1 MKKIVHYINQFFAGV
16 GGESEADYRPE
27 VIDGVKG
34 PGLGLNTAIKTL
46 LKAKGQDAEIVKTI
60 ICGDNFFNENEEE
73 ATAFVKKVLK
83 DEKPDLFISGPGF
96 NAGRYGMACGAA
108 AKIANDMGIPA
119 VTGLYEEN
127 PGYDLF
133 KATMYTVQTKNSAV
147 GMREAVPAIAKVA
160 AAVLSGED
168 ITDISAYGL
177 LPRGVRKNFF
187 QKERGAKRAVEML
200 VQKMNGKSFVTEYP
214 MPIFDRVEPHA
225 PVADISKAVVALVT
239 SGGVVAKGNPDHIE
253 ASSASKYGEYSL
265 KGIDDLNPSN
275 SETAHGGYDATYC
288 NEDADRVLPVD
299 VLREFEKQGKIGKL
313 FETWYSTVGNG
324 TAVKS
329 AKKFAAE
336 IAKKLVAGGVQAV
349 ILTST

>member
-16 GGESEADYRPE
+16 GGEDQADYKPE
-27 VIDGVKG
+27 VVDGVKG
-34 PGLGLNTAIKTL
+34 PGLGLNTAIKNA
-46 LKAKGQDAEIVKTI
+46 LKAKGIEAEIVKTI

-73 ATAFVKKVLK
+73 ASAFVKKVLTE
-83 DEKPDLFISGPGF
+83 EKPDLFISGPGF
-96 NAGRYGMACGAA
+96 NAGRYGMACGAT

-147 GMREAVPAIAKVA
+147 GMRQALPAMAKVA
-160 AAVLSGED
+160 TALLSGEE
-168 ITDISAYGL
+168 ISDISAYDL
-177 LPRGVRKNFF
+177 MPRGVRKNYFA
-187 QKERGAKRAVEML
+187 KERGAKRAVEML
-200 VQKMNGKSFVTEYP
+200 VRKINGEKFVTEYP
-214 MPIFDRVEPHA
+214 MPVFDRVEPHA

-265 KGIDDLNPSN
+265 KGITDLNPSN
-275 SETAHGGYDATYC
+275 AETAHGGYDATYC

-313 FETWYSTVGNG
+313 FETWYATVGNG

-329 AKKFAAE
+329 AKKFASE
-336 IAKKLVAGGVQAV
+336 IAQKLVAGGVQAV